1 MGEVCNLASVNN
13 PHTRL
18 EILVHKREVLM
29 IGKMVQRL
37 LKGVHKRRLAVA
49 ARSRQHNA
57 EARCF
62 RSEVF
67 CELQKALL
75 SVCVKF
81 ELPQSAFHFDFIE
94 RREQSDGIVRRHI
107 EPKTTLE
114 SHLPS

>member
-1 MGEVCNLASVNN
+1 
-13 PHTRL
+13 
-18 EILVHKREVLM
+18 M
-29 IGKMVQRL
+29 IGKMIQRL
-37 LKGVHKRRLAVA
+37 LESVHQRRLAVA

-62 RSEVF
+62 RCEVF

>member
-1 MGEVCNLASVNN
+1 
-13 PHTRL
+13 
-18 EILVHKREVLM
+18 M

-37 LKGVHKRRLAVA
+37 LKSIHKCGFAVA

-57 EARCF
+57 KARGF
-62 RSEVF
+62 RREVF
-67 CELQKALL
+67 GELQKALL

-81 ELPQSAFHFDFIE
+81 ELPQPAFHFDFIE
-94 RREQSDGIVRRHI
+94 RREQSYSIVRRHI

>member
-1 MGEVCNLASVNN
+1 
-13 PHTRL
+13 
-18 EILVHKREVLM
+18 M
-29 IGKMVQRL
+29 IGKMIQCL
-37 LKGVHKRRLAVA
+37 LESVHKRRLAIA

-57 EARCF
+57 EARGF

-81 ELPQSAFHFDFIE
+81 ELPQTAFHFDFIE
-94 RREQSDGIVRRHI
+94 RREQSDGIICRHI